1 MLAGETWGTT
11 GPRRDTEQL
20 GEEQIS
26 SMEGKEG
33 ADQLNTV
40 REGKEGAEMRQHPVH
55 RSSASFCKRSPE
67 AGRHSCSAI
76 GKEKGARKMQPVHW
90 AGASV

>member
-1 MLAGETWGTT
+1 MLAGETWGDNMPSQ
-11 GPRRDTEQL
+11 GYRRTAWRR
-20 GEEQIS
+20 
-26 SMEGKEG
+26 
-33 ADQLNTV
+33 ADQLNTA

-67 AGRHSCSAI
+67 AGRHSLQCHWE
-76 GKEKGARKMQPVHW
+76 GEGARKMQPVHW